1 MAASPTSDVEN
12 NPILRFYLGERV
24 HPNGKTI
31 HEILN
36 PDGPQMGHTGGVIQ
50 WLFPLTTPSTHVPS
64 APTLS
69 LTELN
74 AFRTEPKLRE
84 QIIVCVNRFLE
95 RLAISVHGNSGS
107 IEPDFHTKKKWMY
120 PSYHAFMPIT
130 RILRSLK
137 LLGFQDEFTTLR
149 KLLLLCNMR
158 CGSRIDKT
166 TLDIWEHL

>member
-1 MAASPTSDVEN
+1 MLLPYWNV
-12 NPILRFYLGERV
+12 RFYLGEKV

-36 PDGPQMGHTGGVIQ
+36 LDGPQMGHTGGVIQ
-50 WLFPLTTPSTHVPS
+50 WLFPLTTPSRHVPS

-69 LTELN
+69 STELTV
-74 AFRTEPKLRE
+74 FRTEPKLRE
-84 QIIVCVNRFLE
+84 QYIVSVNRFLE
-95 RLAISVHGNSGS
+95 RLGISVHGSSGS
-107 IEPDFHTKKKWMY
+107 ILPDFHMRKKWMY

-137 LLGFQDEFTTLR
+137 LLGFPIEFSTLR
-149 KLLLLCNMR
+149 KLLLLCNKR
-158 CGSRIDKT
+158 CGSRIDRA